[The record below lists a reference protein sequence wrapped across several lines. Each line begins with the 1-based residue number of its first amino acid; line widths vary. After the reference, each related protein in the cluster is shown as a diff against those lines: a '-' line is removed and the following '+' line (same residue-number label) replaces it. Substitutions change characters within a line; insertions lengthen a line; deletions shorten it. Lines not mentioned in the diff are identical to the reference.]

1 MPTALENR
9 FQRFSNPGT
18 YRVTQRSTVVCAT
31 SMPRS
36 TSIRRLIGL
45 PSQDPAGQRIG
56 RYTVGDDRHPIDE
69 HPLHPDRQLLWRA
82 EGRLVGDLLR
92 IKHDDIGPQPGL
104 EDAAII
110 ETQTGGRQAREFSD
124 SLFEAYA
131 SFLAHVFAE
140 HAWEGPVGARM
151 RKLRAKQTIRRGA
164 LAIVAERNPGLNR
177 GKRNVGLAHRED
189 SHVGLRPVLDQ
200 DVEKRVLGVGAARL
214 RALGEAAA
222 LQIDQLRI

>member
-92 IKHDDIGPQPGL
+92 IEHDDIGPHSDLQDP
-104 EDAAII
+104 AII
-110 ETQTGGRQAREFSD
+110 ETDTGSRQAGEFPD
-124 SLFEAYA
+124 GLLKGHPAL
-131 SFLAHVFAE
+131 LAHIFTQ
-140 HAWEGPVGARM
+140 HAWEGSIGARM
-151 RKLRAKQTIRRGA
+151 WKF
-164 LAIVAERNPGLNR
+164 
-177 GKRNVGLAHRED
+177 
-189 SHVGLRPVLDQ
+189 
-200 DVEKRVLGVGAARL
+200 
-214 RALGEAAA
+214 
-222 LQIDQLRI
+222 